1 MARVRECALQNVSGL
16 AVLDDKATLMGTL
29 SIRDLKVCQ
38 CSSLVLVVARPAPN
52 RLWWSCVRHSS

>member
-29 SIRDLKVCQ
+29 SIRDLKVGPH
-38 CSSLVLVVARPAPN
+38 SLAWRGLVIFLPWPRGLPVPVPPG
-52 RLWWSCVRHSS
+52 